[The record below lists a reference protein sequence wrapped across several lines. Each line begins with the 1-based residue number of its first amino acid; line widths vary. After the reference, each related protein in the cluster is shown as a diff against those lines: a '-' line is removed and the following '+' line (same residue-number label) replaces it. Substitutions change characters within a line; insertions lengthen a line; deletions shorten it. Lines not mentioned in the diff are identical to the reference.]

1 MTDHSLPSV
10 GSVRPSRR
18 TLLVC
23 LVALMTVLAGCGGG
37 TGDGGGDA
45 GTTGTETGTST
56 GTPAADETTS
66 ADSGDTGDGSS
77 GGGTGGDSTDGTT
90 TQAATG
96 SGNASMGAM
105 SANASGGQNASI
117 RVAHMSPD
125 APAVDVTVDG
135 REVLTEVSFPE
146 VSEYLSVPAGQHRV
160 RITEAGSSSNVL
172 YNETATFDARPYTL
186 LASGEVTN
194 GARSSTD
201 FGVSLLADRTAPS
214 SANASIRLAHVSPDA
229 GPVDVTVN
237 GSGRVLFDNISFSN
251 ASRYAEVP
259 GGNYTLDIRRATGN
273 NSGPTV
279 ESFDLEVSNG
289 TAYTVFTAG
298 YVTPSRAPVGV
309 SLEPITATDGLEAT
323 IRFAHVAPDSSPVS
337 VYVNGQL
344 ADRTL
349 PYSATTEYFEVPAG
363 NRTVTITAANASE
376 PLYQEAIGLNASTN
390 YTVVAAGETA
400 DNGRPFDPVVLN
412 DDAGREKPTTSTA
425 NARFLHAAPD
435 APPVDVVAA
444 ERGVI
449 FDGVAYGNASSY
461 TMIPGGNYTFEAFVA
476 TADNTG
482 DDVATFPAEEL
493 PGGASYTLFLAG
505 YVTPG
510 DEPASMDIELI
521 VANDTEDYADRD
533 SLD

>member
-1 MTDHSLPSV
+1 
-10 GSVRPSRR
+10 
-18 TLLVC
+18 
-23 LVALMTVLAGCGGG
+23 MTVLAGCGGG
-37 TGDGGGDA
+37 TGGGGGDA

-56 GTPAADETTS
+56 AAPAADETTS

-96 SGNASMGAM
+96 DGNASMSAM
-105 SANASGGQNASI
+105 GVNASEGQSASI

-125 APAVDVTVDG
+125 APAVNVAVDG
-135 REVLTEVSFPE
+135 REVLTGVSFPE

-186 LASGEVTN
+186 VASGEVSN
-194 GARSSTD
+194 GTRSSTD

-214 SANASIRLAHVSPDA
+214 SANASIRLTHVAPDA

-237 GSGRVLFDNISFSN
+237 GSGRVLFDNVTFSN

-273 NSGPTV
+273 NSGPIV
-279 ESFDLEVSNG
+279 ENFDLEVSNG

-298 YVTPSRAPVGV
+298 YLTPSRAPVSV
-309 SLEPITATDGLEAT
+309 SLEPITATDGLAAT
-323 IRFAHVAPDSSPVS
+323 IRFAHVSPDVGPVS
-337 VYVNGQL
+337 VSVNGQL

-363 NRTVTITAANASE
+363 NRTVTITAPNASE
-376 PLYQEAIGLNASTN
+376 PLYREAVALNASTN

-400 DNGRPFDPVVLN
+400 DNGRSFDPVVLN
-412 DDAGREKPTTSTA
+412 DTDREKPTTSTA
-425 NARFLHAAPD
+425 NARLLHAAPD
-435 APPVDVVAA
+435 APSVNVVAA

-449 FDGVAYGNASSY
+449 FDGIAYGNASNY

-482 DDVATFPAEEL
+482 DDIAAFPAEEL

-510 DEPASMDIELI
+510 DEPASTDIELI
-521 VANDTEDYADRD
+521 VANDTEDYVDRD